1 MLKKKS
7 SIIYTFIIYKY
18 MSFFFIINK
27 YSKTNFYSTIFCF
40 ILVFDAC
47 NNLLSIIYSNIHYK
61 IYLFLS
67 GKYKK

>member
-1 MLKKKS
+1 
-7 SIIYTFIIYKY
+7 

-40 ILVFDAC
+40 ILVFDVC